1 MVKIGGLE
9 KSSLIDYP
17 GKVSAV
23 VFTYGCSLRCPY
35 CHNPELVI
43 ERFNKDIQIRQKYFF
58 DFLKK
63 RVGKLDGVVITGG
76 EPLIYDDL
84 DVFICK
90 IKKLGFLV
98 KLDTNGMHPDKLKY
112 IIDKGLVDYIAM
124 DVKYSESSYIKLA
137 GGKIAYR
144 KISKSI
150 QIIMNSGIEYEFR
163 TTYVKGIHDLD
174 SVEQIASLIKDSR
187 VYYIQNFREGKSIDP
202 TLSSE
207 NSFSPTELKKIKKIA
222 KKYIKNVII
231 R

>member
-17 GKVSAV
+17 GKVCAV

-43 ERFNKDIQIRQKYFF
+43 EKFNRDIRVTQKYFF

-84 DVFICK
+84 DVFISK

-98 KLDTNGMHPDKLKY
+98 KLDTNGMHPDKLQE
-112 IIDKGLVDYIAM
+112 IIDKGIVDYIAM
-124 DVKYSESSYIKLA
+124 DVKYPKSSYIELT
-137 GGKIAYR
+137 GGKSAYK

-150 QIIMNSGIEYEFR
+150 QIIMNSGIDYEFR
-163 TTYVKGIHDLD
+163 TTYVKGIHSLD
-174 SVEQIASLIKDSR
+174 SVEQIASLIKDSKI
-187 VYYIQNFREGKSIDP
+187 YYIQNFREGKSIDP
-202 TLSSE
+202 TLSSI
-207 NSFSPTELKKIKKIA
+207 NSFSPTELKKIKQIA
-222 KKYIKNVII
+222 KKYIKNVVI

>member
-84 DVFICK
+84 DIFICK
-90 IKKLGFLV
+90 IKKMGFLV
-98 KLDTNGMHPDKLKY
+98 KLDTNGMHPDKLQY

-202 TLSSE
+202 TLSSI
-207 NSFSPTELKKIKKIA
+207 NSFSPTELKKIKQIA
-222 KKYIKNVII
+222 KKYIKNVVI